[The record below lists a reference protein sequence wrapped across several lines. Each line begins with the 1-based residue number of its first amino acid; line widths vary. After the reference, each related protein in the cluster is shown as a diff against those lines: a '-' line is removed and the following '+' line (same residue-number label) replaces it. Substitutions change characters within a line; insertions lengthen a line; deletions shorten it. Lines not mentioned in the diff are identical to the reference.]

1 MVLAIGA
8 DDLFDRAFV
17 GQELTFIE
25 QEQVLTLGAK
35 IYGLEGI
42 NALYFYFKEV
52 TPNQQAELDEYIK
65 ILTTGIN
72 PAVIPGLPN
81 TSLTEAEF
89 ARVNEIMKFKIGGLW
104 QRALELDRTLIT
116 EELKQVTLA
125 GRELL
130 GVSKYENQNTEIN
143 LEETIPTGA
152 SDIDSYRAFFAD
164 IGLTEEQQ
172 KGVDKAARRFIA
184 ENEQLTDDEK
194 I

>member
-1 MVLAIGA
+1 MVLAVGA

-17 GQELTFIE
+17 GRELTFTE
-25 QEQVLTLGAK
+25 QEQVLILGAE

-65 ILTTGIN
+65 ILTIGID
-72 PAVIPGLPN
+72 PAVIPGLPK
-81 TSLTEAEF
+81 TSLTEGEF

-104 QRALELDRTLIT
+104 QRALELDRTLKT
-116 EELKQVTLA
+116 AELKQITLA

-130 GVSKYENQNTEIN
+130 GVSKYENQNVEVK
-143 LEETIPTGA
+143 LEETISIGA
-152 SDIDSYRAFFAD
+152 SDVDNYKAFFSN

-184 ENEQLTDDEK
+184 ENELLTDDEK